1 MANVST
7 YEGFIGKYGP
17 TEEQRLK
24 RANALLSKVPQM
36 QGALG
41 SYDPIKKPTV
51 VNQTAPVASAE
62 VGTPSTP
69 YYEAPKQLNPLR
81 GLYQNAPT
89 MTATPNAPAPPIR
102 IASTPTGSLPS
113 KQAPAR
119 GSGIFIGGVEQ
130 PSYGYKVDPQVAK
143 NWNQQLAEGAYI
155 NKDPNSGVVFGASS
169 NVKGAPSFDPAK
181 QGIQYAGTGDV
192 VNALSAKGYGSKPLK
207 FADYEKQLASM
218 KGDTTRAIAFKP
230 GERAP
235 LSMNQNQKAQYAE
248 KQRQAEQAL
257 SRASQERMTETEA
270 KATIGEAE
278 AKGKSALEVAKAQA
292 EGKVESAGS
301 TTAEEMKAIA
311 SALGNVSPETSPDV
325 VKALQ
330 ARLLALA
337 QGGGQEKLTANP
349 ELQKQEALNW
359 ASKNPKDPRA
369 IEIMKRYGQKTA

>member
-1 MANVST
+1 MAQNP
-7 YEGFIGKYGP
+7 Y
-17 TEEQRLK
+17 
-24 RANALLSKVPQM
+24 
-36 QGALG
+36 
-41 SYDPIKKPTV
+41 SYDAKGDV
-51 VNQTAPVASAE
+51 VT
-62 VGTPSTP
+62 
-69 YYEAPKQLNPLR
+69 K
-81 GLYQNAPT
+81 
-89 MTATPNAPAPPIR
+89 TPNAP
-102 IASTPTGSLPS
+102 LD
-113 KQAPAR
+113 KFN
-119 GSGIFIGGVEQ
+119 SGISLGGVEQ
-130 PSYGYKVDPQVAK
+130 PTPQRMTDPRA
-143 NWNQQLAEGAYI
+143 LAEWKANARVNADVPAFRNGAEAGY
-155 NKDPNSGVVFGASS
+155 VRQAYS
-169 NVKGAPSFDPAK
+169 NVPGTASIKMGGFAPTAEAMKGGYSSVPTKFTDYKEAIAAMKADPAR
-181 QGIQYAGTGDV
+181 QV
-192 VNALSAKGYGSKPLK
+192 
-207 FADYEKQLASM
+207 
-218 KGDTTRAIAFKP
+218 AFKP

-248 KQRQAEQAL
+248 KQRQGEQAL

>member
-1 MANVST
+1 MLQKGVIA
-7 YEGFIGKYGP
+7 GP
-17 TEEQRLK
+17 TINKANLAPGQFSVVDPRTGRTITGNAQQAVAGMEQS
-24 RANALLSKVPQM
+24 AN
-36 QGALG
+36 
-41 SYDPIKKPTV
+41 
-51 VNQTAPVASAE
+51 
-62 VGTPSTP
+62 P
-69 YYEAPKQLNPLR
+69 YLR
-81 GLYQNAPT
+81 G
-89 MTATPNAPAPPIR
+89 
-102 IASTPTGSLPS
+102 
-113 KQAPAR
+113 
-119 GSGIFIGGVEQ
+119 
-130 PSYGYKVDPQVAK
+130 
-143 NWNQQLAEGAYI
+143 
-155 NKDPNSGVVFGASS
+155 
-169 NVKGAPSFDPAK
+169 
-181 QGIQYAGTGDV
+181 
-192 VNALSAKGYGSKPLK
+192 SAPLK